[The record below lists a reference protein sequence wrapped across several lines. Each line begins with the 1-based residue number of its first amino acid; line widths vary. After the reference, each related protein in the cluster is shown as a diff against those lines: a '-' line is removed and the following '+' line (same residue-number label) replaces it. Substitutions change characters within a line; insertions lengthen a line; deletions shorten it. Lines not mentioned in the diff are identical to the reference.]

1 MNFGIFAQ
9 NIPFLLRGVE
19 VTLSLAPI
27 VLGASVVLGLLL
39 ALARLSRIK
48 PLAWAAALVINVIRS
63 IPVFVLLVWILFV
76 LPILTGLAL
85 PAFASAVV
93 GLGIAYGVILAEVFR
108 AGILSV
114 PTGQREAAL
123 AQGMTEAQAM
133 RRVVLPQAVVLV
145 LPPTISNFVSLLKDT
160 SIASLISVTEL
171 MYQANVLASA
181 TLQPLAILTGAAVFY
196 FAMTY
201 PLTLLG
207 NTVHRRLSQRLT

>member
-1 MNFGIFAQ
+1 LNIGIFAH
-9 NIPFLLRGVE
+9 NLPFLLRGVE
-19 VTLSLAPI
+19 VTVSLAPI
-27 VLGASVVLGLLL
+27 VLGVSVVLGLLL
-39 ALARLSRIK
+39 AFARLSPIR
-48 PLAWAAALVINVIRS
+48 PLAWAAALVINIFRS
-63 IPVFVLLVWILFV
+63 IPILVLLVWILFV

-85 PAFASAVV
+85 PAFASAVI
-93 GLGIAYGVILAEVFR
+93 GLGLAYGVIFAEVFR

-114 PTGQREAAL
+114 PAGQREAAL
-123 AQGMTEAQAM
+123 AQGMTGAQVM

-181 TLQPLAILTGAAVFY
+181 TLQPLAVLTGAAVFY
-196 FAMTY
+196 FVMTY

-207 NTVHRRLSQRLT
+207 NAVHRRLSQRLT

>member
-1 MNFGIFAQ
+1 
-9 NIPFLLRGVE
+9 
-19 VTLSLAPI
+19 
-27 VLGASVVLGLLL
+27 
-39 ALARLSRIK
+39 
-48 PLAWAAALVINVIRS
+48 LAWAAALVINIFRS
-63 IPVFVLLVWILFV
+63 IPILVLLVWILFV

-85 PAFASAVV
+85 PAFGSAVI
-93 GLGIAYGVILAEVFR
+93 GLGLAYGVIFAEVFR

-114 PTGQREAAL
+114 PAGQREAAL
-123 AQGMTEAQAM
+123 AQGMTGAQAT

-181 TLQPLAILTGAAVFY
+181 TLQPLAVLTGAAVFY
-196 FAMTY
+196 FVMTY

-207 NTVHRRLSQRLT
+207 NAVHRRLSQRLT

>member
-1 MNFGIFAQ
+1 LNIGIFAH
-9 NIPFLLRGVE
+9 NLPFLLRGVE
-19 VTLSLAPI
+19 VTVSLAPI
-27 VLGASVVLGLLL
+27 VLGVSVVLGLLL
-39 ALARLSRIK
+39 AFARLSPIR
-48 PLAWAAALVINVIRS
+48 PLAWAAALVINIFRS
-63 IPVFVLLVWILFV
+63 IPILVLLVWILFV

-85 PAFASAVV
+85 PAFGSAVI
-93 GLGIAYGVILAEVFR
+93 GLGLAYGVIFAEVFR

-114 PTGQREAAL
+114 PAGQREAAL
-123 AQGMTEAQAM
+123 AQGMTGAQAT

-181 TLQPLAILTGAAVFY
+181 TLQPLAVLTGAAVFY
-196 FAMTY
+196 FVMTY

-207 NTVHRRLSQRLT
+207 NAVHRRLSQRLT